1 LEEILGIQIE
11 QTTLKKITEE
21 EALNARAQPSFA
33 ALQAVNNFR
42 TPSMKIIHLLRES
55 ISLTVQEGVQ
65 KANIIQSTKI
75 MAEWESLMRQN
86 RQAIVLKR
94 NVNKKIY
101 SWEEI
106 QMIKG
111 PRNIQS

>member
-1 LEEILGIQIE
+1 
-11 QTTLKKITEE
+11 
-21 EALNARAQPSFA
+21 
-33 ALQAVNNFR
+33 
-42 TPSMKIIHLLRES
+42 
-55 ISLTVQEGVQ
+55 VQEGVQ

-86 RQAIVLKR
+86 RQAIVFKR

-111 PRNIQS
+111 PRKIQS